1 MKTTQ
6 IEVGRTYQAKV
17 SGVLVPLTVLS
28 IDVRETWGGKSA
40 KRYRCHNERT
50 GREIV
55 VKSAQRFRYKT
66 DLRQATQE
74 QRLEILDRC
83 HLI

>member
-28 IDVRETWGGKSA
+28 IDVRETWGGKSV
-40 KRYRCHNERT
+40 KRYRCRNERT
-50 GREIV
+50 KREVIV
-55 VKSAQRFRYKT
+55 RSAQRFRFPMRHRLT
-66 DLRQATQE
+66 DVAQGGER
-74 QRLEILDRC
+74 
-83 HLI
+83 